1 MSLSHIY
8 YTIQYY
14 GGENINKI
22 AIITLI
28 IVAIGLVAGGFA
40 LVANGDVSSVADNPV
55 SNEASNSSGDNASLD
70 NSTVVKDVLSDN
82 NMNNHFSLGNIQKE
96 ISLGSIPKEISL
108 GSIPK
113 EISSGNAV
121 QMINNVAG
129 NASTQSINVAA
140 YAASTGDSR
149 SVVNIGNN
157 QPYDPWS
164 NINKSDYTLSPYY
177 NEHIFVKMG
186 EDFTDMFAFCVADGV
201 FIPLGNIT
209 KAISENHI
217 CDQSCGIG
225 DCYFDLSSPYIYN
238 YDDVSY
244 YLEHGEFASDVITK
258 QQNYIRDYYANNY
271 KQLEGHEDIYLNVN
285 QDFTDKYILCMDC
298 GRYVPLGNV
307 TTPLK
312 DVMICNH
319 PTHFGQIN
327 YFDVD
332 NMAVITPE
340 QAIDSWYPFYE
351 ELYSNPDYHPIH
363 SDEPGYDEDVNI
375 PDDNINQNDNSFEDQ
390 VVVNDQPIPIDFNLV
405 VYTGNIG

>member
-351 ELYSNPDYHPIH
+351 ELYSNPDYHPMH
-363 SDEPGYDEDVNI
+363 SDEPGYGEDANVQ
-375 PDDNINQNDNSFEDQ
+375 DDNINQNDNSFEDQ
-390 VVVNDQPIPIDFNLV
+390 VAVNDQPIDFNLV

>member
-96 ISLGSIPKEISL
+96 ISLGSIPKEIS
-108 GSIPK
+108 
-113 EISSGNAV
+113 SGNAV
-121 QMINNVAG
+121 KMINNVAG

-332 NMAVITPE
+332 NGAVITPE

-363 SDEPGYDEDVNI
+363 SDEPGYGEDANVQ
-375 PDDNINQNDNSFEDQ
+375 DDNINQNDNSFEDQ

-405 VYTGNIG
+405 VYTGNVG

>member
-82 NMNNHFSLGNIQKE
+82 NMNNHFSLGNIQ
-96 ISLGSIPKEISL
+96 KEISL

-363 SDEPGYDEDVNI
+363 SDEPGYGEDANVQ
-375 PDDNINQNDNSFEDQ
+375 DDNINQNDNSFEDQ
-390 VVVNDQPIPIDFNLV
+390 VAVNDQPIDFNLV

>member
-96 ISLGSIPKEISL
+96 ISLGSIPKEISY
-108 GSIPK
+108 
-113 EISSGNAV
+113 GNAV

-258 QQNYIRDYYANNY
+258 QQNYIRDFYANNY
-271 KQLEGHEDIYLNVN
+271 RQLEGHEDIYLNVN

-363 SDEPGYDEDVNI
+363 SDEPGYGEDANVQ
-375 PDDNINQNDNSFEDQ
+375 DDNINQNDNSFEDQ
-390 VVVNDQPIPIDFNLV
+390 VAVNDQPIDFNLV

>member
-285 QDFTDKYILCMDC
+285 QDFTDKYILCIDC

-351 ELYSNPDYHPIH
+351 ELYSNPDYHPMH
-363 SDEPGYDEDVNI
+363 SDEPGYGEDANVQ
-375 PDDNINQNDNSFEDQ
+375 DDNINQNDNSFEDQ
-390 VVVNDQPIPIDFNLV
+390 VAVNDQPIDFNLV

>member
-14 GGENINKI
+14 GGENIKKI
-22 AIITLI
+22 AIIALI

-96 ISLGSIPKEISL
+96 ISLGSIPKEIS
-108 GSIPK
+108 
-113 EISSGNAV
+113 SGDAV

-140 YAASTGDSR
+140 YASSTGDSR
-149 SVVNIGNN
+149 SVVHIGNN

-177 NEHIFVKMG
+177 NEHIFVKIG

-351 ELYSNPDYHPIH
+351 DLYSNPDYHPIH
-363 SDEPGYDEDVNI
+363 SDEPGYGEDGNI

-390 VVVNDQPIPIDFNLV
+390 VVVNDQPIDFNLV
-405 VYTGNIG
+405 VYTGNVG

>member
-121 QMINNVAG
+121 KMINNVAG

-363 SDEPGYDEDVNI
+363 SDEPGYGEDANVQ
-375 PDDNINQNDNSFEDQ
+375 DDNINQNDNSFEDQ
-390 VVVNDQPIPIDFNLV
+390 VAVNDQPIDFNLV

>member
-82 NMNNHFSLGNIQKE
+82 NMNNHFSLGNIQ
-96 ISLGSIPKEISL
+96 KEISL

-363 SDEPGYDEDVNI
+363 SDEPGYGEDVDVQ
-375 PDDNINQNDNSFEDQ
+375 DDNINQNDNSFEDQ
-390 VVVNDQPIPIDFNLV
+390 VVVNDQPIDFNLV
-405 VYTGNIG
+405 VYTGNVG

>member
-96 ISLGSIPKEISL
+96 ISLGSIPKEIS
-108 GSIPK
+108 
-113 EISSGNAV
+113 SGNAV
-121 QMINNVAG
+121 QMINDVAG

-177 NEHIFVKMG
+177 DEHIFVKMG

-225 DCYFDLSSPYIYN
+225 DCYFDLFKFRIKKINEKNISSI
-238 YDDVSY
+238 
-244 YLEHGEFASDVITK
+244 
-258 QQNYIRDYYANNY
+258 
-271 KQLEGHEDIYLNVN
+271 
-285 QDFTDKYILCMDC
+285 
-298 GRYVPLGNV
+298 
-307 TTPLK
+307 
-312 DVMICNH
+312 
-319 PTHFGQIN
+319 
-327 YFDVD
+327 VD
-332 NMAVITPE
+332 NNEIAKSF
-340 QAIDSWYPFYE
+340 SWY
-351 ELYSNPDYHPIH
+351 LTKKIKSNKNPI
-363 SDEPGYDEDVNI
+363 I
-375 PDDNINQNDNSFEDQ
+375 
-390 VVVNDQPIPIDFNLV
+390 
-405 VYTGNIG
+405 

>member
-82 NMNNHFSLGNIQKE
+82 NMNNHFSLGNIQ
-96 ISLGSIPKEISL
+96 KEISL

-351 ELYSNPDYHPIH
+351 ELYSNPDYHPMH
-363 SDEPGYDEDVNI
+363 SDEPGYGEDANVQ
-375 PDDNINQNDNSFEDQ
+375 DDNINQNDNSFEDQ
-390 VVVNDQPIPIDFNLV
+390 VAVNDQPIDFNLV

>member
-271 KQLEGHEDIYLNVN
+271 KQLEDHEDIYLNVN

-319 PTHFGQIN
+319 STHFGQIN

-351 ELYSNPDYHPIH
+351 ELYSNPDYHPMH
-363 SDEPGYDEDVNI
+363 SDEPGYGEDANVQ
-375 PDDNINQNDNSFEDQ
+375 DDNINQNDNSFEDQ
-390 VVVNDQPIPIDFNLV
+390 VAVNDQPIDFNLV

>member
-70 NSTVVKDVLSDN
+70 NSTVVKDVFSDN

>member
-332 NMAVITPE
+332 NGAVITPE

-351 ELYSNPDYHPIH
+351 ELYSNPDYHPMH
-363 SDEPGYDEDVNI
+363 SDEPGYGEDANVQ
-375 PDDNINQNDNSFEDQ
+375 DDNINQNDNSFEDQ
-390 VVVNDQPIPIDFNLV
+390 VAVNDQPIDFNLV

>member
-28 IVAIGLVAGGFA
+28 IVAIGLVAGGCA

-363 SDEPGYDEDVNI
+363 SDEPGYGEDANVQ
-375 PDDNINQNDNSFEDQ
+375 DDNINQNDNSFEDQ
-390 VVVNDQPIPIDFNLV
+390 VAVNDQPIDFNLV

>member
-363 SDEPGYDEDVNI
+363 SDEPGYGEDANVQ
-375 PDDNINQNDNSFEDQ
+375 DDNINQNDNSFEDQ
-390 VVVNDQPIPIDFNLV
+390 VAVNDQPIDFNLV

>member
-1 MSLSHIY
+1 MSSSHIY

-82 NMNNHFSLGNIQKE
+82 NMNNHLSLGNIQKE
-96 ISLGSIPKEISL
+96 ISLGSIPKEIS
-108 GSIPK
+108 
-113 EISSGNAV
+113 SGNAV
-121 QMINNVAG
+121 KMINNVAG

-332 NMAVITPE
+332 NMAVITSE

-363 SDEPGYDEDVNI
+363 SDEPGYGEDANVQ
-375 PDDNINQNDNSFEDQ
+375 DDNINQNDNSFEDQ
-390 VVVNDQPIPIDFNLV
+390 VAVNDQPIDFNLV

>member
-225 DCYFDLSSPYIYN
+225 DCYFDLSSPYIYD
-238 YDDVSY
+238 YDDASY
-244 YLEHGEFASDVITK
+244 YLEHGEFAPDVITK
-258 QQNYIRDYYANNY
+258 QQNYIKDFYATNY
-271 KQLEGHEDIYLNVN
+271 RQLEGHEDIYLNVN
-285 QDFTDKYILCMDC
+285 QDFTDKYILCIDC

-332 NMAVITPE
+332 NGAVITPE

-351 ELYSNPDYHPIH
+351 DLYSNPDYHPIH

>member
-332 NMAVITPE
+332 NRAVITPE

-363 SDEPGYDEDVNI
+363 SDEPGYGEDANVQ
-375 PDDNINQNDNSFEDQ
+375 DDNINQNDNSFEDQ
-390 VVVNDQPIPIDFNLV
+390 VAVNDQPIDFNLV

>member
-96 ISLGSIPKEISL
+96 ISLGSIPKEIS
-108 GSIPK
+108 
-113 EISSGNAV
+113 SGNAV
-121 QMINNVAG
+121 KMINNVAG

-363 SDEPGYDEDVNI
+363 SDEPGYGEDANVQ
-375 PDDNINQNDNSFEDQ
+375 DDNINQNDNSFEDQ
-390 VVVNDQPIPIDFNLV
+390 VAVNDQPIDFNLV

>member
-363 SDEPGYDEDVNI
+363 SDEPGFGEDANVQ
-375 PDDNINQNDNSFEDQ
+375 DDNINQNDNSFEDQ
-390 VVVNDQPIPIDFNLV
+390 VAVNDQPIDFNLV

>member
-1 MSLSHIY
+1 MLLSHIY

-40 LVANGDVSSVADNPV
+40 LVANGDVSSVANNPV
-55 SNEASNSSGDNASLD
+55 SNEASNSSGGNASLD

-96 ISLGSIPKEISL
+96 ISLGSIPKEIS
-108 GSIPK
+108 
-113 EISSGNAV
+113 SGNAV
-121 QMINNVAG
+121 HMINNVAG

-149 SVVNIGNN
+149 GVVHIGNN

-177 NEHIFVKMG
+177 NEHIFVKIG

-258 QQNYIRDYYANNY
+258 QQNYIRDFYANNY
-271 KQLEGHEDIYLNVN
+271 RQLEGHEDIYLNVN

-351 ELYSNPDYHPIH
+351 DLYSNPDYHPIH
-363 SDEPGYDEDVNI
+363 SDEPGYGEDVDVQ
-375 PDDNINQNDNSFEDQ
+375 DDNINQNDNSFEDH

-405 VYTGNIG
+405 VYTGNVG